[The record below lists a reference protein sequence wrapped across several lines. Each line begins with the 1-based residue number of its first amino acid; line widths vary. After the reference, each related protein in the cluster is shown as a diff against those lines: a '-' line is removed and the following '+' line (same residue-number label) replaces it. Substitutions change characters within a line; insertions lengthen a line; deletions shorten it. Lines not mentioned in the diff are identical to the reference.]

1 MDKNSMLNPNQ
12 PHHMQYTN
20 KIMTPYYQELICP
33 NVELK
38 AEVRLQ
44 TIYHSEIVYLNLF
57 WPRNITNL
65 I

>member
-1 MDKNSMLNPNQ
+1 MLNPNQ

-57 WPRNITNL
+57 
-65 I
+65 